1 MNLAIRVVVGVLLV
15 AHGLVHLLWFAPNTD
30 SSWPFTLDAR
40 WIPEAAR
47 RPVAVVLVGLTIVTF
62 ALLALAIW
70 GVPVLGPLWPG
81 LAVAAA
87 TSSLLMLVVFWN
99 AQLIVGVVI
108 DVALLVVAVV
118 RPDWMHVIG

>member
-15 AHGLVHLLWFAPNTD
+15 AHGLVHLLWFAPNKD

-99 AQLIVGVVI
+99 AQLIIGVVI
-108 DVALLVVAVV
+108 DVAALVVAVV
-118 RPDWMHVIG
+118 RPDWMDVIG